1 MPMSTQALKALLQAE
16 KADALGTNTASE
28 LVRQRSKA
36 MEYYLGD
43 MAEDMP
49 APADR
54 SKAVSTDV
62 ADTVE
67 GLMPS
72 LMEVFASSDET
83 VEFEPVG
90 PEDEEAAKQETD
102 YTQHVFWQKNPGFVI
117 LHNFI
122 KDALLQKNG
131 VVKVYWDKGDK
142 EEEETYLDVP
152 PEVYAAIVETS
163 DEAGFVVTEH
173 TENEDGTH
181 DVTLR
186 KVIPYGCAK
195 AENVP
200 PEEFGITRRAR
211 SIRDADY
218 AYHETKRSESVL
230 VEQGYDAEQ
239 VKRLQTAGESKNEED
254 LARDT
259 VEDEQANG
267 ANINDAT
274 RLITVTEHYIKCD
287 YDKSGKARL
296 WRVTTGGDDAE
307 VLLRDGKPDVV
318 KVPFMPFA
326 AMTPVIMPHRFYG
339 RSVADLVMDIQRIKT
354 ALTRGYL
361 DQLYLTVNPPT
372 EIAEAF
378 AGEKTLD
385 DLLTNRPGKI
395 VRTKQPGG
403 LIYHRPTSQGAE
415 VLPAIEYFDAQREW
429 RTGVT
434 RQGQGIDAKALSNQ
448 SATASAQMFSMAQAR
463 MRLIARIFAET
474 GIKDLFLLLHATIR
488 MNDRQENTV
497 RLRNQWVPVNPRQ
510 WKTRDDMTVR
520 VALSGSKEQQMAFLM
535 GLLPMQE
542 GAMQIGLAKPA
553 NMYNTFKKVVELAG
567 LKSVEPF
574 FTDPE
579 AVDPQT
585 GQPLNPPPQPP
596 PDPKLIAAQAKIEA
610 DNMKAQS
617 DAQIKQQTAQIDAQ
631 LDIQRMEREHQFA
644 IAEMQ
649 QEHRL
654 KQQQMAAEFAQKQ
667 QQMQAEI
674 ALKAQA
680 MAEELRIKE
689 KMGILDAHVAMRTS
703 QVNVGGEPG

>member
-1 MPMSTQALKALLQAE
+1 MPMSTEALKALLQAE
-16 KADALGTNTASE
+16 KADSLGTDTASE
-28 LVRQRSKA
+28 LVKQRSKA

-90 PEDEEAAKQETD
+90 PEDEDAAKQETD
-102 YTQHVFWQKNPGFVI
+102 YVQHVFWQKNPGFVI

-131 VVKVYWDKGDK
+131 ITKVYWDKGDK
-142 EEEETYLDVP
+142 EEEETYLDTP
-152 PEVYAAIVETS
+152 PEVYAAIVATAE
-163 DEAGFVVTEH
+163 EAGFEVSEH

-181 DVTLR
+181 DLTLKR
-186 KVIPYGCAK
+186 VIPYGCAK

-200 PEEFGITRRAR
+200 PEEFGITRRAK

-218 AYHETKRSESVL
+218 AYHETKKSESTL
-230 VEQGYDAEQ
+230 IEQGYDPEQ
-239 VKRLQTAGESKNEED
+239 VKRLQSAGDTKGEED

-259 VEDEQANG
+259 VEDDRSGDGN
-267 ANINDAT
+267 NNDAT
-274 RLITVTEHYIKCD
+274 RLITVTEHYVKCD
-287 YDKSGKARL
+287 YDNSGKARL

-307 VLLRDGKPDVV
+307 VLIRDKKPDVV

-339 RSVADLVMDIQRIKT
+339 RSIADLVMDIQRIKT

-361 DQLYLTVNPPT
+361 DQLYLTVNPPV

-403 LIYHRPTSQGAE
+403 LVYHRPTSQGAE

-434 RQGQGIDAKALSNQ
+434 RQGQGIDAKALADQ
-448 SATASAQMFSMAQAR
+448 SATAAQQMFSMAQAR

-535 GLLPMQE
+535 NLLGVQQQMLPLGLT
-542 GAMQIGLAKPA
+542 KPE
-553 NMYNTFKKVVELAG
+553 NFFNTLKKTVELAG
-567 LKSVEPF
+567 LKSVEPYF
-574 FTDPE
+574 LDPE
-579 AVDPQT
+579 AVDPAT

-596 PDPKLIAAQAKIEA
+596 PDPKMVEAQTRMQIEQQKLEVGTQMDA
-610 DNMKAQS
+610 QKAQQ
-617 DAQIKQQTAQIDAQ
+617 DASLEQMKLQNE
-631 LDIQRMEREHQFA
+631 LVLKRE
-644 IAEMQ
+644 
-649 QEHRL
+649 
-654 KQQQMAAEFAQKQ
+654 
-667 QQMQAEI
+667 QMQAEM
-674 ALKAQA
+674 ALKREQLAAELMLKREQMQAEMQLKARMGVLNAQVS
-680 MAEELRIKE
+680 
-689 KMGILDAHVAMRTS
+689 VATS
-703 QVNVGGEPG
+703 EVNVGGEPG

>member
-28 LVRQRSKA
+28 LVKQRTKA
-36 MEYYLGD
+36 MDYYLGD
-43 MAEDMP
+43 MSEDMP
-49 APADR
+49 APKDR
-54 SKAVSTDV
+54 SQAVSTDV

-72 LMEVFASSDET
+72 LMEVFASSDDT

-90 PEDEEAAKQETD
+90 PEDEEGAKQETD
-102 YTQHVFWQKNPGFVI
+102 YTGHVFWQKNPGFTV
-117 LHNFI
+117 LYSYI
-122 KDALLQKNG
+122 KDALLQKVG
-131 VVKVYWDKGDK
+131 IVKVYWDKGEK
-142 EEEETYLDVP
+142 EEEESYLDLP
-152 PEVYAAIVETS
+152 EEVYAAIVATAE
-163 DEAGFVVTEH
+163 EAGFEVSEH

-181 DVTLR
+181 DLTLR
-186 KVIPYGCAK
+186 RVKPYGCARV
-195 AENVP
+195 ENVP
-200 PEEFGITRRAR
+200 PEEFGITRRAK
-211 SIRDADY
+211 SIREADY
-218 AYHETKRSESVL
+218 AYHETKASESSL
-230 VEQGYDAEQ
+230 IERGYDAEQ

-259 VEDEQANG
+259 VEDDQANG

-307 VLLRDGKPDVV
+307 VLIRDGKPDVE

-326 AMTPVIMPHRFYG
+326 AMTPVIMPHRFFG

-361 DQLYLTVNPPT
+361 DQLYLTINPPV
-372 EIAEAF
+372 EMSESH

-395 VRTKQPGG
+395 VRVKTPGG
-403 LIYHRPTSQGAE
+403 LVYHRPSSQGAE
-415 VLPAIEYFDAQREW
+415 VLPAIEYFDATREW

-448 SATASAQMFSMAQAR
+448 SATAASQMFTMAQAR

-497 RLRNQWVPVNPRQ
+497 RLRNQWVPVNPRN
-510 WKTRDDMTVR
+510 WKTRDDMTVQ
-520 VALSGSKEQQMAFLM
+520 VGISGSKEQQLMFLM
-535 GLLPMQE
+535 NLLGLQE
-542 GAMQIGLAKPA
+542 KALAAGIGLAKPG
-553 NMYNTFKKVVELAG
+553 NVYNALKKIVELAG
-567 LKSVEPF
+567 LKSVEPY

-579 AVDPQT
+579 ATDPNT
-585 GQPLNPPPQPP
+585 GQPLNPPQQRQ
-596 PDPKLIAAQAKIEA
+596 DPKMAEAQAKLQIEQQKFQMDA
-610 DNMKAQS
+610 QMGQQKAQA
-617 DAQIKQQTAQIDAQ
+617 DMQ
-631 LDIQRMEREHQFA
+631 LEQMRHEGEMSLKREQLQMEMALKREQLQ
-644 IAEMQ
+644 AELL
-649 QEHRL
+649 L
-654 KQQQMAAEFAQKQ
+654 KREQMAAEIQLKRQMGVMNAQVSV
-667 QQMQAEI
+667 ATSGVS
-674 ALKAQA
+674 
-680 MAEELRIKE
+680 
-689 KMGILDAHVAMRTS
+689 MGGV
-703 QVNVGGEPG
+703 PG